1 MNYAANPA
9 FPPIEMLPPLMKN
22 AIMEVYANVQAP
34 LPLIFS
40 SAMGAISL
48 ACQSLVDVRRPN
60 GLESPCSLFLLVIA
74 ESGERK
80 SSADKHFKKALLEF
94 EQEQIS
100 KSEMAQADYE
110 GARLA
115 WEAEKSAILS
125 SIKKDSKKGS
135 PCDLL
140 KERLIF
146 HTKAMPAKPNSLK
159 LIYKDTT
166 PEALRYGLHVNGS
179 SAGIISDEANAV
191 FGGRAM
197 SDLAMLNDMWGGE
210 PLHVA
215 RRSTG
220 SFQVHSPRLTLS
232 LMIQP
237 RPLLKQLNRQDGQSR
252 GIGFLARCLI
262 AYPASTQGNR
272 LIENRLSSWQ
282 HIPIFQQRLKEILNQ
297 YPNNQKRK
305 VILEFSAGAQAR
317 WVDEQNNVE
326 RAMGRWGY
334 LTDIKDFAS
343 KFSENVARM
352 AALFHY
358 FEGDAGDIS
367 LETTTR
373 AIAVCSWYM
382 DEFRR
387 LFGEIGAMS
396 MDSADAQ
403 QLESWLQT
411 GVAGRGANKISK
423 TQLLQHA
430 PYSLRKS
437 ARLEPALARL
447 VREGKIA
454 VGPSGKTM
462 YVFLAPVHFGVP
474 AHSGAERW
482 R

>member
-1 MNYAANPA
+1 MNYAAHPA
-9 FPPIEMLPPLMKN
+9 FPIDVLPPLMKN
-22 AIMEVYANVQAP
+22 AILEVYANVQAP

-48 ACQSLVDVRRPN
+48 ACQSHVDVRRPN
-60 GLESPCSLFLLVIA
+60 GLESPCSLFLLVVA

-80 SSADKHFKKALLEF
+80 SSADKHFKKPILEF
-94 EQEQIS
+94 QQEQIS
-100 KSEMAQADYE
+100 KTEMAEAAHE
-110 GARLA
+110 GERLA

-146 HTKAMPAKPNSLK
+146 HTKAKPAKPNSLQ

-166 PEALRYGLHVNGS
+166 PEALQYGLHVNGP
-179 SAGIISDEANAV
+179 SAGIISDDANSV
-191 FGGRAM
+191 LGGRAM

-210 PLHVA
+210 SLHVA

-237 RPLLKQLNRQDGQSR
+237 RPLLKQLNRQDGQAR

-262 AYPASTQGNR
+262 AYPVSTQGNR
-272 LIENRLSSWQ
+272 PTENRLPSWQ
-282 HIPIFQQRLKEILNQ
+282 HVPIFQKRLTEILNQ
-297 YPNNQKRK
+297 HPNYQKPK
-305 VILEFSAGAQAR
+305 VILEFSAEAQPR

-326 RAMGRWGY
+326 RAMGLWGY

-358 FEGDAGDIS
+358 FEGDLGDIS
-367 LETTTR
+367 LDATTR

-382 DEFRR
+382 EEFKR
-387 LFGEIGAMS
+387 LFGDIGAMS
-396 MDSADAQ
+396 TDSADAQ
-403 QLESWLQT
+403 QLEYFLRT
-411 GVAGRGANKISK
+411 KVAGRGANRISK
-423 TQLLQHA
+423 TRLLQFT
-430 PYSLRKS
+430 PLRKS

-447 VREGKIA
+447 VDEGKISI
-454 VGPSGKTM
+454 GPNGKAI
-462 YVFLAPVHFGVP
+462 YVYLAPAHFGVP
-474 AHSGAERW
+474 ANSGAERW